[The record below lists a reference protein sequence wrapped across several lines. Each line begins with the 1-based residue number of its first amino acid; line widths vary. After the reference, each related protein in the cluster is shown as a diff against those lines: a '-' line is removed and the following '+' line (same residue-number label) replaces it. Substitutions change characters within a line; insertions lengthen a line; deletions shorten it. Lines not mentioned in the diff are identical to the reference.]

1 MSLATTSTREIDAF
15 DFVPGRI
22 LAGKYEVIHQLGRGW
37 ESEVYL
43 IRELNTG
50 IKRTAKFF
58 FPRRNPGGRT
68 VKFHATKLHKL
79 RHLGILIQYHT
90 QETVRFKGEKVTF
103 LVSDFVEGE
112 LLSRFLARQRGRRLA
127 AFQAMHLLYAL
138 VCGLDSIHRL
148 NEYHGDLHIDNIIV
162 QRYGLGFDLKLLDMF
177 NWGSPTRA
185 NLQHDVVESIRIFY
199 EVLGGRNYYSRQPP
213 EVKAICRGMRPS
225 LILGRF
231 KTTTQLKTH
240 LENFHWS

>member
-1 MSLATTSTREIDAF
+1 MSAPTPKNRQIDAF
-15 DFVPGRI
+15 NFAPGRA

-58 FPRRNPGGRT
+58 FPQRNPKDAT

-79 RHLGILIQYHT
+79 SRLGILIQYHT
-90 QETVRFKGEKVTF
+90 QETVRFKGEKITF
-103 LVSDFVEGE
+103 LVSEFVEGE
-112 LLSRFLARQRGRRLA
+112 ILSRFLARQRGKRLA
-127 AFQAMHLLYAL
+127 AFPAMHLLYSL
-138 VCGLDSIHRL
+138 VCGLDSIHKQR
-148 NEYHGDLHIDNIIV
+148 EYHGDLHIDNIIV
-162 QRYGLGFDLKLLDMF
+162 QRYGLNFDLKLLDLF

-199 EVLGGRNYYSRQPP
+199 EVLGGQRHYARQPP

-225 LILGRF
+225 LILRHY
-231 KTTTQLKTH
+231 KTAEQLKHH
-240 LENFHWS
+240 LENMHWN